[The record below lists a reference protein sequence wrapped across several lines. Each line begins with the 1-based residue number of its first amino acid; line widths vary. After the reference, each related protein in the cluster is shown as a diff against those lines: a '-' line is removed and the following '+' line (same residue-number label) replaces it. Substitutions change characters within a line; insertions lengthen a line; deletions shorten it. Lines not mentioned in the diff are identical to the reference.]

1 VIVPPEC
8 TSWVAS
14 AGAPQ
19 AHAEFDDG
27 KRLYASGTHPEM
39 GSGEKMAALM
49 ECIANVRP
57 WRQHLELAADLMGLY
72 KYVSAPPTDR
82 ENRFGGSP
90 DQLLAS
96 MIQGELGAAPVG
108 SLSPADRAAFVE
120 LVKWHFQELD
130 FRART
135 FARAEARVA
144 DLTVDRRA
152 GALRATKLWE
162 AVIEARLEAAER
174 LSAFSARLSAGRA
187 RFEQVDIAPPA
198 IQLDFKLDCPEGWST
213 HEFDTLTDRFL
224 ISRTMQ
230 KRFLADSRGPIKS
243 EAATSR
249 NHDGAKPGN
258 GVRAQSEIGILTGKD
273 LGNPSYA

>member
-1 VIVPPEC
+1 MIVPPEC
-8 TSWVAS
+8 TGWIAS
-14 AGAPQ
+14 AGVAQ

-49 ECIANVRP
+49 ECIAGVRP

-72 KYVSAPPTDR
+72 RYVSAPPVDR

-90 DQLLAS
+90 DQLLGS
-96 MIQGELGAAPVG
+96 MILGELGTASIG
-108 SLSPADRAAFVE
+108 SQPLTDRAAFPE
-120 LVKWHFQELD
+120 LVRWHFQELD

-152 GALRATKLWE
+152 GALRGSKIWQ

-174 LSAFSARLSAGRA
+174 LSAFSNQLSAGRA
-187 RFEQVDIAPPA
+187 RFEQVDVAPPA

-213 HEFDTLTDRFL
+213 DEFEALTDRFM

-230 KRFLADSRGPIKS
+230 RKFVANSRGPTKS
-243 EAATSR
+243 DAVPPG
-249 NHDGAKPGN
+249 NHDGAQAGGDN
-258 GVRAQSEIGILTGKD
+258 GAADRKSVV
-273 LGNPSYA
+273 

>member
-1 VIVPPEC
+1 MLDYTFVRQPSMPKRSPSSPRPTGRADAHFMPGNSKVIVPPEC

-49 ECIANVRP
+49 ECIAGVRP
-57 WRQHLELAADLMGLY
+57 WRQHLELPPLISWASTNM
-72 KYVSAPPTDR
+72 SAPRRPIDR
-82 ENRFGGSP
+82 ENRFPGGSP
-90 DQLLAS
+90 DQILAS
-96 MIQGELGAAPVG
+96 MIQGELGAAPSG
-108 SLSPADRAAFVE
+108 ASRRPIEAAFVE

-174 LSAFSARLSAGRA
+174 LFAFSARRSPPGAPASSRPISRLRRFSSISSSIVPGAGR
-187 RFEQVDIAPPA
+187 
-198 IQLDFKLDCPEGWST
+198 LTSST
-213 HEFDTLTDRFL
+213 
-224 ISRTMQ
+224 
-230 KRFLADSRGPIKS
+230 P
-243 EAATSR
+243 
-249 NHDGAKPGN
+249 
-258 GVRAQSEIGILTGKD
+258 
-273 LGNPSYA
+273 